1 MTFRAITSWEAVE
14 RYIATH
20 SLPYRVIRFNNMS
33 RAGVLVSTWN
43 GETMANTVKEARR
56 FFRAL

>member
-14 RYIATH
+14 RYIETY
-20 SLPYRVIRFNNMS
+20 SLPYKVIRFNMS